1 MSTSVDIRVHEGTQI
16 SGPPDLG
23 FISDLLGEELRQ
35 LELKIS
41 LLLQA
46 DNPMINQIGGFV
58 WNSGGKRIRPIL
70 VFLTSRVCGYFGPKD
85 VGIAAAMEMVHV
97 ASLLH
102 DDVIDGA
109 EVRRGNPSANM
120 KWGNHLPILVGDY
133 LYSWASRIMVDT
145 DVPRILRAA
154 ADGFMDMID
163 GEIAETVKK
172 GDTGLTEEEYLQMIK
187 KKTASLFSICG
198 RAGAIL
204 GGNDGEL
211 EENLATYGM
220 NIGITF
226 QLIDDILDYTADVEK
241 LGKPVGIDLEDR
253 KMTLPMIHAL
263 RNCTGEEKKGVEE
276 IFSNPELAPGD
287 LNYCIDL
294 IKKYDSYNYT
304 FKLAREYIEQ
314 AKKCLE
320 PFKPSVFTD
329 ALYRLSDYVIDRNF

>member
-1 MSTSVDIRVHEGTQI
+1 MSTSVDISVCEGTQI

-23 FISDLLGEELRQ
+23 FISDLLGEELRG
-35 LELKIS
+35 LEEKIS

-46 DNPMINQIGGFV
+46 DNPMINQISGFI
-58 WNSGGKRIRPIL
+58 WNSGGKRVRPIL
-70 VFLTSRVCGYFGPKD
+70 VFLTSRVCDYFGPKD
-85 VGIAAAMEMVHV
+85 IDIAAAMEMVHV

-172 GDTGLTEEEYLQMIK
+172 GDTGLTEEGYLQIIK
-187 KKTASLFSICG
+187 KKTASLFSICA
-198 RAGAIL
+198 RSGAIL

-263 RNCTGEEKKGVEE
+263 RNCTGEEKNSVEE
-276 IFSNPELAPGD
+276 IFSNSEIVSGD
-287 LNYCIDL
+287 LTYCIDL
-294 IKKYDSYNYT
+294 IQKYDSYNYI
-304 FKLAREYIEQ
+304 FELAREYIEQ
-314 AKKCLE
+314 AKVCLK

-329 ALYRLSDYVIDRNF
+329 ALYQLSDYVIDRNF

>member
-1 MSTSVDIRVHEGTQI
+1 MSTTVDVRVHEDTQI
-16 SGPPDLG
+16 SGPPDLQ

-35 LELKIS
+35 LERKIS
-41 LLLQA
+41 LLLQV
-46 DNPMINQIGGFV
+46 DNPMINQIGGFI
-58 WNSGGKRIRPIL
+58 WNSGGKRVRPIM
-70 VFLTSRVCGYFGPKD
+70 VFLSSRVCDYFGPKD
-85 VGIAAAMEMVHV
+85 VGVAAAMEMVHV

-109 EVRRGNPSANM
+109 EVRRGNPSANVS
-120 KWGNHLPILVGDY
+120 WGNHLPILVGDY
-133 LYSWASRIMVDT
+133 LYSWASQILVETDIPGIIKAVAQSILDMV
-145 DVPRILRAA
+145 
-154 ADGFMDMID
+154 D

-172 GDTGLTEEEYLQMIK
+172 GDTGLTEEEYIQIIK
-187 KKTASLFSICG
+187 NKTASLFSICC
-198 RAGAIL
+198 RSGAIL

-263 RNCTGEEKKGVEE
+263 RNCTGEEKKGVED
-276 IFSNPELAPGD
+276 IFSKSDLASGD

-294 IKKYDSYNYT
+294 IQKYDSYNYT
-304 FKLAREYIEQ
+304 FELAREYIEQ
-314 AKKCLE
+314 AKQCLE